1 MTTMATAFE
10 EAARRRPDELVAS
23 WIDSPGGPIRLK
35 VVGRR
40 LAAHLDASLGHL
52 AAAEQPPAL
61 RVDLWDEAVTGVP
74 CPVPT
79 AHGTFPRDVNGT
91 PVRLGPETS
100 TIWTAGHGAVNEVD
114 LDGGRM
120 VGWRAD
126 GSRLRIEERAR
137 PFPVALQA
145 WLQTRGVVTVHAA
158 AVACEGRAALIVGDS
173 GSGKSTTALA
183 CAAAGF
189 GFLGDDQ
196 VAITRDEGRA
206 VVHSLFASARVDGTV
221 DSVEEAV
228 PYTVHPAPTE
238 EGKALVLFSD
248 SGTTVLRSA
257 ALAAII
263 VASVV
268 PEAESALEPA
278 GAKEALRAM
287 VPSTM
292 LGVVLDRPTVLQ
304 GTARTVFGVR
314 TYRLRSGR
322 DVDAVPRLVA
332 QALTQSR

>member
-1 MTTMATAFE
+1 MTSMAAAFG
-10 EAARRRPDELVAS
+10 EAARRRPDELVVS
-23 WIDSPGGPIRLK
+23 WIDSPGGPVRLR

-40 LAAHLDASLGHL
+40 LAGHLDGSLGHL
-52 AAAEQPPAL
+52 AAAGQAPAL

-91 PVRLGPETS
+91 PVRLCPES
-100 TIWTAGHGAVNEVD
+100 NTIWTAGHGAVTEVA
-114 LDGGRM
+114 LEAGRM

-126 GSRLRIEERAR
+126 GSQLSIEERGR

-145 WLQTRGVVTVHAA
+145 WLQTRGVVTLHAA

-173 GSGKSTTALA
+173 GSGKSTAALA

-196 VAITRDEGRA
+196 VAVSGGEARV
-206 VVHSLFASARVDGTV
+206 VVHSLFASARVDTTV
-221 DSVEEAV
+221 VRLERSV
-228 PYTVHPAPTE
+228 PHTVHPAPNE
-238 EGKALVLFSD
+238 AGKALVLLSD
-248 SGTTVLRSA
+248 PATTVLRSA

-263 VASVV
+263 VASVA
-268 PEAESALEPA
+268 PAAESALERA
-278 GAKEALRAM
+278 GAKDALRAM
-287 VPSTM
+287 IPSTL
-292 LGVVLDRPTVLQ
+292 LGVVLDRPAVLQ
-304 GTARTVFGVR
+304 SSARAVFGTR

-322 DVDAVPRLVA
+322 DLDAVPPLVA
-332 QALTQSR
+332 EALAQSQ